1 MSLQPCFPLL
11 PEGAICVGKELAVH
25 RADNQV
31 VIYNSSGPIHAFR
44 EDDNQGRQLAAAMFS
59 EMKLAKPRELAE
71 GLGVHKSTIFR
82 NRRNYREKGIEGLK
96 RWGSGQRGPHKLIGE
111 RVHKAQKRLAAGV
124 SIRATAKE
132 IGVTEGAIR
141 RAIERGQLRHGG
153 KGSSNEDVLKG
164 PSTRSREDKECT
176 GGMGVKRHGDRALAR
191 IGIVHEAPP
200 EFVPAEAVSGAGVL
214 LALPALLSQGLLEEG
229 KKVYGSLS
237 SGFFGLRAVLLTLSF
252 MALRRIKTPEQLKAH
267 APGELGIILG
277 VDRVPEMKTLR
288 RKLKEMGSRGFARK
302 FMAALTQRWSRAKPE
317 ALGFLY
323 VDGHVRPYNGRTHK
337 LPKTHVAR
345 RRLCMPAT
353 TDVWV
358 NDANT
363 EPLFFVTAE
372 ANDSLL
378 SMLEKQILP
387 EVRKLVGKERRVTVI
402 FDREGWSPKKFEKW
416 RKQKFDVLTYR
427 KGRYE
432 EWPKECF
439 FEVEVEVYGKVV
451 KYKLGQRSVLIKKGF
466 WMREVRRLC
475 DSGHQTS
482 VMSTRQD
489 LEMEEIAVRMFSRWS
504 QENYFRY
511 MRHEFDLD
519 HLCTY
524 DVEPADPERQGPN
537 PERKKKEKEL
547 KRLKNQLEKLEAEY
561 GGEARENPESQRRTM
576 RGFKIANSELGKKI
590 RELEKRC
597 QEVHAAMKAL
607 SERVALRELLGE
619 EEIVKLE
626 PERKMLTDV
635 IKMVAYRAETSLFN
649 CIMPFFN
656 RHEEE
661 GRTFLKAVFQ
671 LPADLVPDEE
681 SNCLVV
687 RLHSM
692 ATRHHNETL
701 TALCEVMNEKK
712 CRYPGTSLRLLFQTS

>member
-25 RADNQV
+25 RADGQV
-31 VIYNSSGPIHAFR
+31 VIYNSSGPIHTFG

-59 EMKLAKPRELAE
+59 EMKLAKPKELAE

-82 NRRNYREKGIEGLK
+82 NRRNYREKGIEGLQ

-111 RVHKAQKRLAAGV
+111 RAHKAQKRLNGGV
-124 SIRATAKE
+124 SIRATAKA

-141 RAIERGQLRHGG
+141 RAIKKGQLRHGE
-153 KGSSNEDVLKG
+153 KGSDNKEGLKG

-200 EFVPAEAVSGAGVL
+200 EFVAAEAVLGAGVL

-237 SGFFGLRAVLLTLSF
+237 SGFFGLSAVLLTLSF
-252 MALRRIKTPEQLKAH
+252 MALCRIKTPEQLKKY

-277 VDRVPEMKTLR
+277 LDRVPEMKTLR
-288 RKLKEMGSRGFARK
+288 RKLKEMGSRGLARK
-302 FMAALTQRWSRAKPE
+302 FMAAFTERWSRAKPE

-387 EVRKLVGKERRVTVI
+387 EVRKLVGEERRVTVI

-427 KGRYE
+427 KGKYE
-432 EWPKECF
+432 EWPKACF

-451 KYKLGQRSVLIKKGF
+451 KYKLGQRSVMMKKGF
-466 WMREVRRLC
+466 WMR
-475 DSGHQTS
+475 
-482 VMSTRQD
+482 
-489 LEMEEIAVRMFSRWS
+489 
-504 QENYFRY
+504 
-511 MRHEFDLD
+511 
-519 HLCTY
+519 
-524 DVEPADPERQGPN
+524 
-537 PERKKKEKEL
+537 
-547 KRLKNQLEKLEAEY
+547 
-561 GGEARENPESQRRTM
+561 
-576 RGFKIANSELGKKI
+576 
-590 RELEKRC
+590 
-597 QEVHAAMKAL
+597 
-607 SERVALRELLGE
+607 
-619 EEIVKLE
+619 
-626 PERKMLTDV
+626 
-635 IKMVAYRAETSLFN
+635 
-649 CIMPFFN
+649 
-656 RHEEE
+656 
-661 GRTFLKAVFQ
+661 
-671 LPADLVPDEE
+671 
-681 SNCLVV
+681 
-687 RLHSM
+687 SM
-692 ATRHHNETL
+692 
-701 TALCEVMNEKK
+701 
-712 CRYPGTSLRLLFQTS
+712 